1 MKNESSRHDSVVQRN
16 ACVDAHATLD
26 DASATSARPSSAS
39 RCVRLGVAASLG
51 ASLLLFLPDI
61 QHAQQRYKEPSVR
74 VTGVTTSGNTVSI
87 SADGSLNH
95 AQTWQEPDKFHVVLV
110 NGQVEAS
117 GLARGVRA
125 ERVGNSLELV
135 IPIRQGASVT
145 VEPRGNRLD
154 LVVSGGASGPLNVEN
169 FATDSRAA
177 RAQAREPREQAAQ
190 QEAPAQE
197 QSREARD
204 EESRAA
210 QQTAKRRGQAEQGAS
225 PSSAQAS
232 QQQSPQQPSQS
243 AQQQAAQTQP
253 GGQPASD
260 TVNLAGGSSDAQEGP
275 KNSAG
280 APPTAA
286 QLNAGGGLNL
296 ASAVFSLP
304 ALLALLGMLALGV
317 VLFFVRRR
325 RASAEEAGE
334 FEVENEAK
342 PEKRGAADAARPFQQ
357 FKGDRR
363 KASIAVPFERRV
375 AGRGAEDEASRQTLT
390 LGANGAPRGSE
401 QLERAVEPKA
411 AGVAVQFGAYRI
423 DQEVARLVEGKP
435 HSVEVLNSRATDDRR
450 AVETSL
456 VKALRAPETD
466 EDGRRRART
475 ALEDYGFVAR
485 ACAGLLL
492 GSESFER
499 ASSARTLGEMKSAR
513 ALPFLTE
520 ALYDADPVVR
530 TECVQGLAALGMP
543 SAIGAL
549 LDVARR
555 HPDIPASV
563 LGPALTACSVESLE
577 LTWDSAFSSRT
588 FADACDGEESVG
600 EFGVPGPVEVEALPD
615 WIEDE
620 TLQSALERLESAD
633 VESRVHSA
641 QQLAQFQVR
650 RAVEALAAM
659 ARQDSEPAVRSAAVT
674 SLGLINHE
682 SVFAP
687 VILALADDAREV
699 RAAAARALSR
709 LSFDRAD
716 AYVRVMESASAEELA
731 EVAKACVKAGLAAQ
745 AINRLASEDRRQ
757 GYEAFS
763 LLSLCAKAGET
774 RPILDTVECHR
785 DIEVRLACIRLL
797 GLSNQPELGEQ
808 LMHIA
813 GNGGVP
819 ERVRRAIVET
829 FERAGSQQPAAVEV
843 AAE

>member
-1 MKNESSRHDSVVQRN
+1 MKNESSRHDSVVR
-16 ACVDAHATLD
+16 AAARAETPASTAETS
-26 DASATSARPSSAS
+26 ASAAETPAASALAIAAS
-39 RCVRLGVAASLG
+39 RRVRLGVAASLG
-51 ASLLLFLPDI
+51 ASLVLFLPDI
-61 QHAQQRYKEPSVR
+61 QHAQQRYHEPPVKVTSV
-74 VTGVTTSGNTVSI
+74 TASGNTVSI
-87 SADGSLNH
+87 SADGSLNR
-95 AQTWQEPDKFHVVLV
+95 AQTWEEPGKFHVVVV
-110 NGQVEAS
+110 NGQADAS

-135 IPIRQGASVT
+135 IPVRPGASVT

-154 LVVSGGASGPLNVEN
+154 LVVSGGAGGALNVEN
-169 FATDSRAA
+169 FPTDSRVE
-177 RAQAREPREQAAQ
+177 RAQAREQEQPREEEARESQQAA
-190 QEAPAQE
+190 
-197 QSREARD
+197 SKR
-204 EESRAA
+204 RAA
-210 QQTAKRRGQAEQGAS
+210 EQAVAQSPARAS
-225 PSSAQAS
+225 
-232 QQQSPQQPSQS
+232 QQSPQTPAQQTPQQPAQPQQGGQS
-243 AQQQAAQTQP
+243 SDVINFGAKDTAAQQQA
-253 GGQPASD
+253 PA
-260 TVNLAGGSSDAQEGP
+260 TP
-275 KNSAG
+275 AG
-280 APPTAA
+280 ASPAA
-286 QLNAGGGLNL
+286 QLESGEGLSL
-296 ASAVFSLP
+296 ASTLFSLP
-304 ALLALLGMLALGV
+304 ALLALLGVLALGV

-325 RASAEEAGE
+325 RAVEDEGEGFETEERAAKTEKRGAEEAG
-334 FEVENEAK
+334 K
-342 PEKRGAADAARPFQQ
+342 PFQQ

-375 AGRGAEDEASRQTLT
+375 SGRGAEDEASRLPVSF
-390 LGANGAPRGSE
+390 GVNGASGNGDYR
-401 QLERAVEPKA
+401 ERAVEAKGA
-411 AGVAVQFGAYRI
+411 AVAVQFGAYRV
-423 DQEVARLVEGKP
+423 DQEVARLVEGDS
-435 HSVEVLNSRATDDRR
+435 HSVEILNSRASDDRR

-456 VKALRAPETD
+456 LKALRAPETD

-485 ACAGLLL
+485 ACASLLL
-492 GSESFER
+492 GAESFER
-499 ASSARTLGEMKSAR
+499 ASAARMLGEMKSAR
-513 ALPFLTE
+513 ALSFLTE
-520 ALYDADPVVR
+520 ALYDADAVVR
-530 TECVQGLAALGMP
+530 LECVQSLGAIGLP

-555 HPDIPASV
+555 HPDIPANV
-563 LGPALTACSVESLE
+563 IGPALTACSVESLE
-577 LTWDSAFSSRT
+577 LTWDSSFLSRT
-588 FADACDGEESVG
+588 FADAGDAGEFAG
-600 EFGVPGPVEVEALPD
+600 EFGVPAPSEEIEALPD

-620 TLQSALERLESAD
+620 TLLAALERLESSD

-659 ARQDSEPAVRSAAVT
+659 ARRDGEPAVRSAAVT

-716 AYVRVMESASAEELA
+716 AYVRVMESASDEELA

-757 GYEAFS
+757 AYEAFS

-797 GLSNQPELGEQ
+797 GLSNQPQLGERLLQ
-808 LMHIA
+808 IA

-819 ERVRRAIVET
+819 ERVRRTIVET
-829 FERAGSQQPAAVEV
+829 VERVRGQQPAAVEV
-843 AAE
+843 AVE

>member
-1 MKNESSRHDSVVQRN
+1 MQTN
-16 ACVDAHATLD
+16 ARAETPAANASTAPAKDAA
-26 DASATSARPSSAS
+26 AS
-39 RCVRLGVAASLG
+39 RCVRLGLAATLG
-51 ASLLLFLPDI
+51 ASLVLFLPDI
-61 QHAQQRYKEPSVR
+61 QHAQQRYHEPAVKVTSV
-74 VTGVTTSGNTVSI
+74 TASGNTVSI
-87 SADGSLNH
+87 SADGSLNR
-95 AQTWQEPDKFHVVLV
+95 AQTWEEPGKFHVVV
-110 NGQVEAS
+110 NGQAETT

-154 LVVSGGASGPLNVEN
+154 LVVGGGAGGALNVEN
-169 FATDSRAA
+169 FPTDSHAA
-177 RAQAREPREQAAQ
+177 RTPQPSARAPQPEQA
-190 QEAPAQE
+190 AQE
-197 QSREARD
+197 QSRD
-204 EESRAA
+204 EESHAA
-210 QQTAKRRGQAEQGAS
+210 QQPASKRRSPAEQAAAATS
-225 PSSAQAS
+225 QPS
-232 QQQSPQQPSQS
+232 QQSPQQPT
-243 AQQQAAQTQP
+243 QQAAQPQQ
-253 GGQPASD
+253 GGQATDVINFGVNNPA
-260 TVNLAGGSSDAQEGP
+260 AQEGP
-275 KNSAG
+275 KNSASV
-280 APPTAA
+280 PPAAA
-286 QLNAGGGLNL
+286 QLDSGEGLSL
-296 ASAVFSLP
+296 ASSLFSLP
-304 ALLALLGMLALGV
+304 ALLALLGVLALGV

-325 RASAEEAGE
+325 RASADEDGE
-334 FEVENEAK
+334 SFEVEKNSK
-342 PEKRGAADAARPFQQ
+342 VEKRGADEPAKPFQQ

-375 AGRGAEDEASRQTLT
+375 TGRGAEDEASRQTFA
-390 LGANGAPRGSE
+390 LGANGASRNGDHS
-401 QLERAVEPKA
+401 ERAAETKA
-411 AGVAVQFGAYRI
+411 ASVAVQFGAYRV
-423 DQEVARLVEGKP
+423 DQEVARLIQGQS

-456 VKALRAPETD
+456 LKALRAPETD

-485 ACAGLLL
+485 ACASLLL
-492 GSESFER
+492 GPESFER
-499 ASSARTLGEMKSAR
+499 ASAAQTLGEMKSAR

-520 ALYDADPVVR
+520 ALYDTDPVVR
-530 TECVQGLAALGMP
+530 MECVQSLAALGLP

-549 LDVARR
+549 LDVARH
-555 HPDIPASV
+555 HPDIPATV

-577 LTWDSAFSSRT
+577 LNWDSAFGSRT
-588 FADACDGEESVG
+588 FADAGGADEVGG
-600 EFGVPGPVEVEALPD
+600 EFGVAGVAEDVEALPE

-620 TLQSALERLESAD
+620 TLQSALERLESSD

-659 ARQDSEPAVRSAAVT
+659 ARQDNESAVRSAAVT

-716 AYVRVMESASAEELA
+716 AYVRVMESADAEALA

-757 GYEAFS
+757 AYEAFS

-774 RPILDTVECHR
+774 QPILDTVECHR
-785 DIEVRLACIRLL
+785 DIEVRLA
-797 GLSNQPELGEQ
+797 
-808 LMHIA
+808 
-813 GNGGVP
+813 
-819 ERVRRAIVET
+819 
-829 FERAGSQQPAAVEV
+829 
-843 AAE
+843 

>member
-1 MKNESSRHDSVVQRN
+1 MKNESSRNDSVVQTN
-16 ACVDAHATLD
+16 ARAK
-26 DASATSARPSSAS
+26 TSAANASTAPAKDATAS
-39 RCVRLGVAASLG
+39 RCVRLGLAATLG
-51 ASLLLFLPDI
+51 ASLVLFLPDI
-61 QHAQQRYKEPSVR
+61 QHAQQRYHEPAFK
-74 VTGVTTSGNTVSI
+74 VTGVEASGNTVSI
-87 SADGSLNH
+87 KADGSLNR
-95 AQTWQEPDKFHVVLV
+95 AQTWQDPEGFHVMLV
-110 NGQVEAS
+110 NGQAEMAGPS
-117 GLARGVRA
+117 HGVKVR
-125 ERVGNSLELV
+125 RVSNTLELV
-135 IPIRQGASVT
+135 VPVRQGASVT

-154 LVVSGGASGPLNVEN
+154 LVVSGGAGGALNVEN
-169 FATDSRAA
+169 FPTDSRAA
-177 RAQAREPREQAAQ
+177 RTTQPSARATQPEQAAQ
-190 QEAPAQE
+190 E
-197 QSREARD
+197 QSRD

-210 QQTAKRRGQAEQGAS
+210 QQPASKRRGQAEQAAAATS
-225 PSSAQAS
+225 QPSQK
-232 QQQSPQQPSQS
+232 SPQQPSQ
-243 AQQQAAQTQP
+243 QPTQQAAQPQQ
-253 GGQPASD
+253 GGQASD
-260 TVNLAGGSSDAQEGP
+260 VINFGVSNPAAQEGP

-280 APPTAA
+280 VPPAAA
-286 QLNAGGGLNL
+286 QLDSGEGLSL
-296 ASAVFSLP
+296 ASSLFSLP
-304 ALLALLGMLALGV
+304 ALLALLGVLALGV

-325 RASAEEAGE
+325 RASAGEDGEA
-334 FEVENEAK
+334 FEVEKNSK
-342 PEKRGAADAARPFQQ
+342 VEKRGADEPAKPFQQ

-375 AGRGAEDEASRQTLT
+375 TGRGAEDEASRQTFA
-390 LGANGAPRGSE
+390 LGANGASRNGDHS
-401 QLERAVEPKA
+401 ERAAETKA
-411 AGVAVQFGAYRI
+411 ASVAVQFGAYRV
-423 DQEVARLVEGKP
+423 DQEVARLIQGQS
-435 HSVEVLNSRATDDRR
+435 HSVEVLNSRASDDRR

-456 VKALRAPETD
+456 LKALRAPETD

-485 ACAGLLL
+485 ACASLLL
-492 GSESFER
+492 GPESFER
-499 ASSARTLGEMKSAR
+499 ASAAQTLGEMKSAR

-520 ALYDADPVVR
+520 ALYDTDPVVR
-530 TECVQGLAALGMP
+530 MECVQSLAALGLP

-549 LDVARR
+549 LDVARH
-555 HPDIPASV
+555 HPDIPATV

-577 LTWDSAFSSRT
+577 LNWDSAFGSRT
-588 FADACDGEESVG
+588 FADAGGADEVGG
-600 EFGVPGPVEVEALPD
+600 EFGAPGVAEEVEALPE

-620 TLQSALERLESAD
+620 TLQSALERLESSD
-633 VESRVHSA
+633 IESRVHSA

-716 AYVRVMESASAEELA
+716 AYVRVMESADAEALA

-757 GYEAFS
+757 AYEAFS

-797 GLSNQPELGEQ
+797 GLSNQPQLGEQ

-813 GNGGVP
+813 ENGGVP
-819 ERVRRAIVET
+819 EKVRRAIVET
-829 FERAGSQQPAAVEV
+829 VERARGPQPVAVEV
-843 AAE
+843 AVE

>member
-1 MKNESSRHDSVVQRN
+1 MKNESSRNDSVVQTN
-16 ACVDAHATLD
+16 ARAE
-26 DASATSARPSSAS
+26 TSAANASTAPAKDAAAS
-39 RCVRLGVAASLG
+39 RCVRLGLAATLG
-51 ASLLLFLPDI
+51 ASLVLFLPDI
-61 QHAQQRYKEPSVR
+61 QHAQQRYHEPAVK
-74 VTGVTTSGNTVSI
+74 VTGVEASGNTVSI
-87 SADGSLNH
+87 KADGSLNR
-95 AQTWQEPDKFHVVLV
+95 AQTWQDPEGFHVMLV
-110 NGQVEAS
+110 NGQAEMAGPS
-117 GLARGVRA
+117 HGVKVR
-125 ERVGNSLELV
+125 RVSNTLELV
-135 IPIRQGASVT
+135 VPVRQGASVT

-154 LVVSGGASGPLNVEN
+154 LVVSGGAGGALNVEN
-169 FATDSRAA
+169 FPTDSRAA
-177 RAQAREPREQAAQ
+177 RTTQPSARAPQPEQA
-190 QEAPAQE
+190 AQE
-197 QSREARD
+197 QSRE
-204 EESRAA
+204 EGSRAA
-210 QQTAKRRGQAEQGAS
+210 QQPASKRRGQAEQAAAATS
-225 PSSAQAS
+225 QPSQPS
-232 QQQSPQQPSQS
+232 QPSPQQ
-243 AQQQAAQTQP
+243 ATQQAAQPQQ
-253 GGQPASD
+253 GGPASD
-260 TVNLAGGSSDAQEGP
+260 VINFGVSNPAAQEGP

-280 APPTAA
+280 VPPAA
-286 QLNAGGGLNL
+286 TQLDSGEGLSL
-296 ASAVFSLP
+296 ASSVFSLP
-304 ALLALLGMLALGV
+304 ALLALLGVLALGV

-325 RASAEEAGE
+325 RASSDGDGE
-334 FEVENEAK
+334 SFEVEK
-342 PEKRGAADAARPFQQ
+342 SSKVEKRGADEPAKPFQQ

-375 AGRGAEDEASRQTLT
+375 TGRGAEDEASRQTFA
-390 LGANGAPRGSE
+390 LGANGASRGGDHS
-401 QLERAVEPKA
+401 ERAAETKA
-411 AGVAVQFGAYRI
+411 ASVAVQFGAYRV
-423 DQEVARLVEGKP
+423 DQEVARLIQGQS

-456 VKALRAPETD
+456 LKALRASETD

-485 ACAGLLL
+485 ACASLLL
-492 GSESFER
+492 GPESFER
-499 ASSARTLGEMKSAR
+499 ASAAQTLGEMKSAR

-520 ALYDADPVVR
+520 ALYDTDPVVR
-530 TECVQGLAALGMP
+530 MECVQSLAALGLP

-549 LDVARR
+549 LDVARH
-555 HPDIPASV
+555 HPDIPATV

-577 LTWDSAFSSRT
+577 LNWDAAFGSRT
-588 FADACDGEESVG
+588 FADAGGADEVGG
-600 EFGVPGPVEVEALPD
+600 EFGVPGAAEEVEALPE

-620 TLQSALERLESAD
+620 TLQSALERLESSD

-659 ARQDSEPAVRSAAVT
+659 ARQDSEAAVRSAAVT

-716 AYVRVMESASAEELA
+716 AYVRVMEAADSEALA

-757 GYEAFS
+757 ACEAFS

-774 RPILDTVECHR
+774 QPILDTVECHR

-797 GLSNQPELGEQ
+797 GLSNQPQLGEQ

-813 GNGGVP
+813 ENGGVP
-819 ERVRRAIVET
+819 EKVRRAIVET
-829 FERAGSQQPAAVEV
+829 VERARGPQPVAVEV
-843 AAE
+843 AVE

>member
-1 MKNESSRHDSVVQRN
+1 MKNESSRNDSVVQTN
-16 ACVDAHATLD
+16 ARAETSA
-26 DASATSARPSSAS
+26 ASANASAAPAKDAAAS
-39 RCVRLGVAASLG
+39 RCVRLGLAATLG
-51 ASLLLFLPDI
+51 ASLVLFLPDI
-61 QHAQQRYKEPSVR
+61 QHAQQRYHEPAVKVTSV
-74 VTGVTTSGNTVSI
+74 TASGNTVSI
-87 SADGSLNH
+87 SADGSLNR
-95 AQTWQEPDKFHVVLV
+95 AQTWEEPGKFHVVVV
-110 NGQVEAS
+110 NGQAEAS

-154 LVVSGGASGPLNVEN
+154 LVVSGGAGGTLNVEN
-169 FATDSRAA
+169 FPTDSRAA
-177 RAQAREPREQAAQ
+177 RGQARESRAQAQPEQA
-190 QEAPAQE
+190 AQE
-197 QSREARD
+197 QSRE

-210 QQTAKRRGQAEQGAS
+210 QQPASKRRSQAEQAAAATS
-225 PSSAQAS
+225 
-232 QQQSPQQPSQS
+232 QPSQPS
-243 AQQQAAQTQP
+243 AQQPTQQAAQPQQ
-253 GGQPASD
+253 GGQASD
-260 TVNLAGGSSDAQEGP
+260 VINFGVSNPAAQEGP
-275 KNSAG
+275 KNSSG
-280 APPTAA
+280 APPAA
-286 QLNAGGGLNL
+286 TQSDSGEGLSL
-296 ASAVFSLP
+296 ASSLFSLP
-304 ALLALLGMLALGV
+304 ALLALLGVLALGV

-325 RASAEEAGE
+325 ASADGDGEA
-334 FEVENEAK
+334 FEVEKNSK
-342 PEKRGAADAARPFQQ
+342 VEKRGADEPAKPFQQ

-375 AGRGAEDEASRQTLT
+375 TGRGAEDEASRQTFA
-390 LGANGAPRGSE
+390 LGANGASRGGEHS
-401 QLERAVEPKA
+401 ERAVETKA
-411 AGVAVQFGAYRI
+411 ASVAVQFGAYRV
-423 DQEVARLVEGKP
+423 DQEVARLIQGQS

-456 VKALRAPETD
+456 LKALRAPETD

-485 ACAGLLL
+485 ACASLLL
-492 GSESFER
+492 GPESFER
-499 ASSARTLGEMKSAR
+499 ASAAQTLGEMKSAR

-520 ALYDADPVVR
+520 ALYDTDPVVR
-530 TECVQGLAALGMP
+530 MECVQSLAALGLP

-549 LDVARR
+549 LDVARH
-555 HPDIPASV
+555 HPDIPATV

-577 LTWDSAFSSRT
+577 LNWDSAFGSRT
-588 FADACDGEESVG
+588 FADAGGADEAGG
-600 EFGVPGPVEVEALPD
+600 EFGVAGSAEEVEALPE

-620 TLQSALERLESAD
+620 TLQSALERLESSD
-633 VESRVHSA
+633 IESRVHSA

-659 ARQDSEPAVRSAAVT
+659 ARQDSESAVRSAAVT

-716 AYVRVMESASAEELA
+716 AYVRVMESADAEALA

-757 GYEAFS
+757 AYEAFS

-774 RPILDTVECHR
+774 QPILDTVECHR

-797 GLSNQPELGEQ
+797 GLSNQPQLGEQ

-813 GNGGVP
+813 ENGGVP
-819 ERVRRAIVET
+819 EKVRRAIVET
-829 FERAGSQQPAAVEV
+829 VERARGPQPVAVEV
-843 AAE
+843 VVE